1 MHMVYNNLLTKYPIN
16 IDNNVLNIP
25 NNVLNFT
32 FFDFT
37 NKIKKENDVMTKIQ
51 PLITAKK

>member
-1 MHMVYNNLLTKYPIN
+1 MVYNNLLTKYPIN